1 MVVSKNLEQQEEQ
14 LYEQT
19 VNVEHTVREK
29 FTKNQD
35 RKENYFWGQ
44 NRIERK
50 EEIKQKLMFYF
61 L

>member
-19 VNVEHTVREK
+19 VNVEHRVREK

-35 RKENYFWGQ
+35 REENYFWDRREQ
-44 NRIERK
+44 RER
-50 EEIKQKLMFYF
+50 EKLSRN
-61 L
+61 